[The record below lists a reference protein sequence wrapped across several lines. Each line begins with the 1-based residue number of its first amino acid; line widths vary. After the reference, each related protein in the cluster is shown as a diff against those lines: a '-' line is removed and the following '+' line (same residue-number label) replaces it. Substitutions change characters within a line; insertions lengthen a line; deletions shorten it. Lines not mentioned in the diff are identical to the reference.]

1 MGDIDGSSSAA
12 RSARLKNDNAKLK
25 SLNLIA
31 RIKGL
36 FSFANKIESFD
47 KIENFVDIKPD
58 GNNEVGNLLRLSVQD
73 VSIPKADIVAVQ
85 DTITKDELFDT
96 FKNTALTRLPIYENT
111 LDSPLG
117 FIHFKDFILNSNSD
131 DTVSQFHVKNILR
144 TLLFVPP
151 SMSLGVLL
159 AKMQAERTHMALVI
173 DEYGGVDGLVT
184 IEDLIE
190 QVVGDI
196 EDEHDEANQKDWLL
210 EKPGQYLA
218 TAKTSLREFKEE
230 TGLDLKNEA
239 SIDAEEIGT
248 FGGLVFMLAGRVPVR
263 GEIVPHPQGMEFEI
277 IEAEPRRVKKLRL
290 RLPDAIKVAE

>member
-25 SLNLIA
+25 SLNFIA

-36 FSFANKIESFD
+36 FSFSNKIESFD

-131 DTVSQFHVKNILR
+131 DKVSQFHVKNILR

-290 RLPDAIKVAE
+290 RLPDAIKAAE

>member
-12 RSARLKNDNAKLK
+12 RSARPKSDNSKLK
-25 SLNLIA
+25 SFNIIA

-36 FSFANKIESFD
+36 FLFGSKVEPFD
-47 KIENFVDIKPD
+47 SKENFVDIKPD

-73 VSIPKADIVAVQ
+73 VAIPKADIVAVQ
-85 DTITKDELFDT
+85 DTITKDELFET

-117 FIHFKDFILNSNSD
+117 FIHFKDFILKSNSND
-131 DTVSQFHVKNILR
+131 KVSQFHVKNILR
-144 TLLFVPP
+144 TVLFVPP

-196 EDEHDEANQKDWLL
+196 EDEHDEANQKDWFL

-230 TGLDLKNEA
+230 TGLDLTNEA

-263 GEIVPHPQGMEFEI
+263 GEIVPHPLGMEFEI
-277 IEAEPRRVKKLRL
+277 VEADPRRVKKLRL
-290 RLPDAIKVAE
+290 RLLDAIKAAE

>member
-12 RSARLKNDNAKLK
+12 RSARPKSDNSKLK
-25 SLNLIA
+25 SFNIIA
-31 RIKGL
+31 RIIGL
-36 FSFANKIESFD
+36 FLFGSKVEPLDSNK
-47 KIENFVDIKPD
+47 NFVDLKSD

-73 VSIPKADIVAVQ
+73 VAIPKADIVAVQ
-85 DTITKDELFDT
+85 DTITKDELFET

-117 FIHFKDFILNSNSD
+117 FIHFKDFILKTNSND
-131 DTVSQFHVKNILR
+131 KVSQFHVKNILR
-144 TLLFVPP
+144 TVLFVPP

-196 EDEHDEANQKDWLL
+196 EDEHDEANQKDWFL
-210 EKPGQYLA
+210 EKHGQYLA

-230 TGLDLKNEA
+230 TGLDLTNEA

-263 GEIVPHPQGMEFEI
+263 GEIVPHPLGMEFEI
-277 IEAEPRRVKKLRL
+277 VEADPRRVKKLRL
-290 RLPDAIKVAE
+290 RLLDAIKAAE

>member
-1 MGDIDGSSSAA
+1 MGDTDGSSSAA
-12 RSARLKNDNAKLK
+12 RSAH
-25 SLNLIA
+25 LNNGNSEKKPVNILA
-31 RIKGL
+31 RVAGL
-36 FSFANKIESFD
+36 FSFGNKAEQLNTN
-47 KIENFVDIKPD
+47 ENTVGLKREASD
-58 GNNEVGNLLRLSVQD
+58 EVGNLLRLSVED
-73 VSIPKADIVAVQ
+73 VSIPKADIVAVHESV
-85 DTITKDELFDT
+85 TKDELFDT
-96 FKNTALTRLPIYENT
+96 FKNTALTRLPVYENT

-117 FIHFKDFILNSNSD
+117 FVHFKDFILKSNSND
-131 DTVSQFHVKNILR
+131 DLGPFLVKKILR
-144 TLLFVPP
+144 NLLFVPP

-196 EDEHDEANQKDWLL
+196 EDEHDEANQKDWLV

-230 TGLDLKNEA
+230 TGLDLTNES
-239 SIDAEEIGT
+239 SIDAEEIDT

-263 GEIVPHPQGMEFEI
+263 GEIVPHPHGMEFEI
-277 IEAEPRRVKKLRL
+277 VEADPRRVKKLRL
-290 RLPDAIKVAE
+290 RLPDAIKAAE

>member
-12 RSARLKNDNAKLK
+12 RSARLKSDNSKLK
-25 SLNLIA
+25 SFNIIA

-36 FSFANKIESFD
+36 FLFGGKVEPLDSNEK
-47 KIENFVDIKPD
+47 FVYIKPG

-73 VSIPKADIVAVQ
+73 VAIPKADIVAVQ
-85 DTITKDELFDT
+85 DTITKDELFET

-117 FIHFKDFILNSNSD
+117 FIHFKDFILKSNSND
-131 DTVSQFHVKNILR
+131 KVSQFHVKNILR
-144 TLLFVPP
+144 TVLFVPP

-196 EDEHDEANQKDWLL
+196 EDEHDEANQKDWFL

-230 TGLDLKNEA
+230 TGLDLTNEA

-263 GEIVPHPQGMEFEI
+263 GEIVPHPLGMEFEI
-277 IEAEPRRVKKLRL
+277 VEADPRRVKKLRL
-290 RLPDAIKVAE
+290 RLLDAIKAAE